1 KALDPDYIRPDLAE
15 VIERHAVTRDARRP
29 EAAARRHAKGH
40 RTARENVDDFLDE
53 GSFMEYG
60 ALALASQRGRHT
72 EAELIRRSPADGLI
86 AGLGMVNAALYGQQA
101 ARCMVLAYDFTV
113 FAGTQGITNHK
124 KTDRMLNLALQ
135 RRLPLIL
142 WAEGGGGR
150 PNDEYPGVSLLD
162 NMTFLGMA
170 RLSGQAPTLA
180 IVNGRC
186 FAGNASLAGCCDVI
200 IATRDTS
207 IGMAGPAMIEGGGLG
222 RFAPE

>member
-1 KALDPDYIRPDLAE
+1 GEQVRAGQRVALIEAMKMEFDIVATQGGRVQAWLAEPGSIVEEGQVLLAIDPADDDGQAHATQDEALDPDYIRPDLAE

-86 AGLGMVNAALYGQQA
+86 AGLGTVNAALYGQQA
-101 ARCMVLAYDFTV
+101 ARCMVLAYDYTV

-150 PNDEYPGVSLLD
+150 PN
-162 NMTFLGMA
+162 
-170 RLSGQAPTLA
+170 
-180 IVNGRC
+180 
-186 FAGNASLAGCCDVI
+186 
-200 IATRDTS
+200 
-207 IGMAGPAMIEGGGLG
+207 
-222 RFAPE
+222 

>member
-1 KALDPDYIRPDLAE
+1 
-15 VIERHAVTRDARRP
+15 
-29 EAAARRHAKGH
+29 
-40 RTARENVDDFLDE
+40 
-53 GSFMEYG
+53 
-60 ALALASQRGRHT
+60 GRHT

-86 AGLGMVNAALYGQQA
+86 AGLGTVNAALYGQQA
-101 ARCMVLAYDFTV
+101 ARCMVLAYDYTV

-170 RLSGQAPTLA
+170 RLSGQAPTVA

-222 RFAPE
+222 RFAPEEVGPVGVQAPNGVIDIVVEDEREAVKVAQQYIGYFQGRADNWKWADQR